1 MHETQLLNGLQLF
14 PTIMPN
20 SFKKEGIPGK
30 PLRPIHCTMGREST
44 KMQRYQNVNH
54 KTFLFPFKSQVMDQS
69 MKTSLLILL
78 ATLIGCQLIPI
89 SIFGQ
94 RPLDVPSPTKQEPVV
109 DQQEPVD
116 PDSPP
121 STPIAPLP
129 PTAVRLHLWDGT
141 VVGGNVTFE
150 QIDVA
155 TQFGSLRIPI
165 ANIVRFR
172 PGLDSFPAVDAR
184 IKKWIEQL
192 GDRDFATR
200 EQAHR
205 ELSRMGLQLKS
216 QISKFDDGGSAERKK
231 HLAEIR
237 QEIEQLLDEDSMS
250 DSNSAPLIRQDTIET
265 SDFTIVG
272 KIQQE
277 SFTIVTKHGAL
288 EVGIADIKMGDRTW
302 LTQAPTLRKTV
313 EVKGNSFFQTEP
325 TPSGLRVNRGDR
337 ISIRAAGTVSWANWG
352 SISSTPD
359 GITNQGQW
367 NGINCG
373 KLIARIGKSGKNI
386 AVGSQAEFVATS
398 SGVLYLA
405 VAMQDNY
412 ASQKGYNWP
421 GEYRAKISVQP
432 ASR

>member
-1 MHETQLLNGLQLF
+1 MHEPQSLNGLKLF
-14 PTIMPN
+14 PIIMRN
-20 SFKKEGIPGK
+20 SSKKEGISGK
-30 PLRPIHCTMGREST
+30 PLRPIDCTMGREST
-44 KMQRYQNVNH
+44 KMQRYKNVNH
-54 KTFLFPFKSQVMDQS
+54 KTSFFSIKSQVMYQS
-69 MKTSLLILL
+69 IKTSLFVLL
-78 ATLIGCQLIPI
+78 AALIGCQLIP
-89 SIFGQ
+89 SSSFGQ
-94 RPLDVPSPTKQEPVV
+94 RPLEVPSSTQQEPVV
-109 DQQEPVD
+109 DQQESVD
-116 PDSPP
+116 PDGPP
-121 STPIAPLP
+121 STPIEPLP

-172 PGLDSFPAVDAR
+172 PGLDSFPAVDVR
-184 IKKWIEQL
+184 IKKWVEQL

-216 QISKFDDGGSAERKK
+216 EIKKFDDGGSAERKK

-265 SDFTIVG
+265 ADFTIVG

-277 SFTIVTKHGAL
+277 SFTLVTKHGAL

-313 EVKGNSFFQTEP
+313 EVKGNSFFQTDP
-325 TPSGLRVNRGDR
+325 TTSGLRVNRGDR
-337 ISIRAAGTVSWANWG
+337 ISIRADGKVVWSNWG

-386 AVGSQAEFVATS
+386 EVGRQAEFVATG

-421 GEYRAKISVQP
+421 GEYQAKVSVQP